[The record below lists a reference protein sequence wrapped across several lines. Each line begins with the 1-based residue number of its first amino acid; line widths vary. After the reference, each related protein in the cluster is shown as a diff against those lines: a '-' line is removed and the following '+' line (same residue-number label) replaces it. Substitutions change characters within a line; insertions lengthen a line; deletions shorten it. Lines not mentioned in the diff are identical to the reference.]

1 MLSEEDWKRRVDA
14 QHEAL
19 KLRVWRL
26 RNPSPAISPP
36 PALPEAPPSP
46 PLANEA
52 EAPAAAPAAPLRSYE
67 EVHGP
72 MPTGPPIDA
81 DGLAQQTMG
90 DGAAPAAAAPAPAP
104 APAPTTPRAPSAESL
119 HDLFGSPDST
129 SLFPKSASPA
139 SGGLFSS
146 PSKTKG
152 KLFGDDEDPLFKR

>member
-36 PALPEAPPSP
+36 PALPESPPTP

-52 EAPAAAPAAPLRSYE
+52 PAPAASPPEPLRSYE

-90 DGAAPAAAAPAPAP
+90 DGAAPAAAAACPAPP
-104 APAPTTPRAPSAESL
+104 PQPVPQPVPPRAL
-119 HDLFGSPDST
+119 
-129 SLFPKSASPA
+129 
-139 SGGLFSS
+139 
-146 PSKTKG
+146 
-152 KLFGDDEDPLFKR
+152 

>member
-19 KLRVWRL
+19 KLRIWRL

-36 PALPEAPPSP
+36 PALPEEPPSP
-46 PLANEA
+46 PLD
-52 EAPAAAPAAPLRSYE
+52 EAPAAAPLRSYE

-81 DGLAQQTMG
+81 DGLAQQTKG
-90 DGAAPAAAAPAPAP
+90 APAPA
-104 APAPTTPRAPSAESL
+104 TPRAPSAESL

>member
-26 RNPSPAISPP
+26 RNPPP

-52 EAPAAAPAAPLRSYE
+52 PAAPLRSYE
-67 EVHGP
+67 EVHGS

-81 DGLAQQTMG
+81 DGLAQQTKG
-90 DGAAPAAAAPAPAP
+90 DGAAPLAAAPAAAALAP

>member
-1 MLSEEDWKRRVDA
+1 MLREEDWKRRVDA

-36 PALPEAPPSP
+36 PALPEEP
-46 PLANEA
+46 PLLANA
-52 EAPAAAPAAPLRSYE
+52 PAPAAAPPVRSYE

-81 DGLAQQTMG
+81 DGLAQQTKG
-90 DGAAPAAAAPAPAP
+90 DGAAPLAAAPAPAP

>member
-26 RNPSPAISPP
+26 RNPPP

-52 EAPAAAPAAPLRSYE
+52 PAAPLRSYE
-67 EVHGP
+67 EVHGS

-81 DGLAQQTMG
+81 DGLAQQTKG
-90 DGAAPAAAAPAPAP
+90 DGAAPLAAAPAPAP
-104 APAPTTPRAPSAESL
+104 APAPSTPRAPSAESL

>member
-1 MLSEEDWKRRVDA
+1 
-14 QHEAL
+14 
-19 KLRVWRL
+19 
-26 RNPSPAISPP
+26 
-36 PALPEAPPSP
+36 
-46 PLANEA
+46 
-52 EAPAAAPAAPLRSYE
+52 
-67 EVHGP
+67 

-81 DGLAQQTMG
+81 DGLAQQTKG
-90 DGAAPAAAAPAPAP
+90 DGAAPLAAAPAPAP

-139 SGGLFSS
+139 GGGLFSS

>member
-36 PALPEAPPSP
+36 PALPEEPPSP
-46 PLANEA
+46 PLD
-52 EAPAAAPAAPLRSYE
+52 EAPAAAPLRSYE

-81 DGLAQQTMG
+81 DGLAQQTKG
-90 DGAAPAAAAPAPAP
+90 DGAAPLAAAPAPAP
-104 APAPTTPRAPSAESL
+104 APAPSTPRAPSAESL

>member
-1 MLSEEDWKRRVDA
+1 
-14 QHEAL
+14 
-19 KLRVWRL
+19 
-26 RNPSPAISPP
+26 
-36 PALPEAPPSP
+36 
-46 PLANEA
+46 
-52 EAPAAAPAAPLRSYE
+52 
-67 EVHGP
+67 

-81 DGLAQQTMG
+81 DGLAQQTKG
-90 DGAAPAAAAPAPAP
+90 DGAAPPAAPLAAAPAPTP